1 MQNLPNDIVII
12 LGASVF
18 LLLISLFIVLMLMAY
33 RKRDFTHLQEKRKLE
48 EEFNKQLL
56 QSQMEVQ
63 ENTFLHIGRELHD
76 NVGQLLSTSRMLIGL
91 TERLLEHPPDM
102 LATAN
107 ATLAKAIN
115 EIRSLSKS
123 LDKEWLGQF
132 NFSDNLLEEVNRINA
147 TNLIKATLNF
157 NHHLNLPSE
166 KQIIL
171 FRIVQEAMQNA
182 IKHGQC
188 NQIKIESQRK
198 EGRMEII
205 IKDDGKGFE
214 INEINKG
221 LGLDN
226 MKHRVA
232 LLGGQISFKSIVGQ
246 GTTVNISLPQKTKI

>member
-91 TERLLEHPPDM
+91 TERSLEHPPDM

-132 NFSDNLLEEVNRINA
+132 NFSDNLMAEVNRINA

-171 FRIVQEAMQNA
+171 YRIVQEAMQNA
-182 IKHGQC
+182 IKHGHC
-188 NQIKIESQRK
+188 SHITIESQRD
-198 EGRMEII
+198 EGKMVII
-205 IKDDGKGFE
+205 IKDDGVGFE
-214 INEINKG
+214 INEINRG

-226 MKHRVA
+226 MKHRVE
-232 LLGGQISFKSIVGQ
+232 LLGGQISFNSIVGQ
-246 GTTVNISLPQKTKI
+246 GTTVKISLPQKTKI